1 MTSKLAVVKVG
12 TSSITTADGKL
23 DEDEMRRLA
32 DQISAVVTG
41 NNRIVLVTS
50 GAVASGIAELGVA
63 QKPSHDIVFRQAAA
77 ATGQSV
83 LMSKYRELF
92 KTHGVKVAQ
101 ILLTAE
107 DLSSRGSYLHTCNVL
122 RLLLKMGIVPII
134 NENDV
139 TSVDELIP
147 VTEGFK
153 VNFSDNDF
161 LSALVANAIRAEMLI
176 ILSDVDGLYTTNPRN
191 PKATIIRVVDNIA
204 AELKNASIDGKSRT
218 GKGGMQS
225 KIKAAEIATR
235 SGIPVVIANSRRENV
250 IVDILAGKEDVGTYF
265 RPIGKMPA
273 VKRWIAFG
281 ASVKG
286 EIHVNEGAKRAV
298 IDGSSLLAVGVTK
311 VAGQFKVGDVVSIIG
326 PDNSEFAK
334 GNPNFNSEEIN
345 TIKGLQVLEVL
356 KKLGNSRSKEVV
368 ARKKIHLTAKERE
381 DFC

>member
-225 KIKAAEIATR
+225 KIRAAEIATR

>member
-286 EIHVNEGAKRAV
+286 EIRVNEGAKRAV